1 MTIIKGI
8 IHAFGYL
15 LHRYVRTP
23 YYLRAELNKYEQL
36 WQSKAI
42 SYYGYTIDW
51 TTGEAPG
58 IAKAAVRVE
67 AGDAI
72 SEIREYPSTG
82 KSVLV
87 LEEINRLDT
96 VTELFDRIHKAV
108 MEREEAG
115 FFELKIQYNQDFSNP
130 AYIALRNYY
139 RTDLLSIY
147 AYSVVD
153 FKVSGKE
160 ISE

>member
-1 MTIIKGI
+1 VTIIKGI

-72 SEIREYPSTG
+72 SEIREYHSTG
-82 KSVLV
+82 KSVQV
-87 LEEINRLDT
+87 LEEINRLDN
-96 VTELFDRIHKAV
+96 VTELSP
-108 MEREEAG
+108 G
-115 FFELKIQYNQDFSNP
+115 
-130 AYIALRNYY
+130 YIKR
-139 RTDLLSIY
+139 
-147 AYSVVD
+147 
-153 FKVSGKE
+153 
-160 ISE
+160 